1 MKRVL
6 ILLLLGLVACAPQDD
21 NPLIAASDDQ
31 FLQAMDFRSSDCY
44 EALFAPERL
53 RNASGRPVT
62 SDAAAV
68 TKRACTERVQHAA
81 ARAGISPAV
90 TPENLDDDR
99 VLKRYAKLKG
109 LQ

>member
-1 MKRVL
+1 MNRAL
-6 ILLLLGLVACAPQDD
+6 ILSLLAMVACAPQDA

-53 RNASGRPVT
+53 SNASGRPLT
-62 SDAAAV
+62 PDAAAV
-68 TKRACTERVQHAA
+68 TKRACTERVQQAA
-81 ARAGISPAV
+81 ARAGISRAV

>member
-6 ILLLLGLVACAPQDD
+6 ILFLLGLVACAPQDD
-21 NPLIAASDDQ
+21 NPLIAARDDQ

-68 TKRACTERVQHAA
+68 TKRACAERVQHAA

-90 TPENLDDDR
+90 TSENLDDDR